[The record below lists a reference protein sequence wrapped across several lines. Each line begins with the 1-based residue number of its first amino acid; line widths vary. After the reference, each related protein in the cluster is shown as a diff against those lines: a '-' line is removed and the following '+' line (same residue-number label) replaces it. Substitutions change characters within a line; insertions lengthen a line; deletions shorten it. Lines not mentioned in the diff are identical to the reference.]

1 MSVWFNAVKHSSH
14 RFNSFLF
21 VGLALAMLGALLVAP
36 PASAGEKVESVRVWK
51 APDRIRLVFDVSG
64 PVEHNIFTL
73 DNPDRVVIDVR
84 NTLRTRALFNVD
96 LKGGPIK
103 NLRSAARNKDDL
115 RVVLD
120 LSRAL
125 KTKSFLLKP
134 NDQYGHRLVVD
145 LESSDGNDLETAP
158 APVKTL
164 ANIGDGRNIVVVID
178 AGHGGEDPGAIG
190 TYGTFEKDVV
200 LEIARELQEEV
211 NRRKGYEAVLTRKGD
226 YFLKLNT
233 RRELAR
239 KKYKADLFVSIHADA
254 FHNRNAKG
262 ASVFALSRKG
272 ATSTLARILAEKE
285 NQSDLVGG
293 VKLEDKDDHLA
304 MVLADLSMEGSM
316 EHSLRAG
323 KYVLKQMGG
332 VARLHKKHV
341 EQAGFVVLKSPD
353 IPSLLIETGFI
364 SNPTEEKN
372 LKSKWYQR
380 KLAKSIATGIYSYFG
395 DHPPPGTYVALQKFD
410 NDRFKSHKISS
421 GETLSQIAE
430 RYSVSTSRLR
440 EANRLKGDVIQVGQV
455 LRIPHS

>member
-1 MSVWFNAVKHSSH
+1 MLISVS
-14 RFNSFLF
+14 
-21 VGLALAMLGALLVAP
+21 LV
-36 PASAGEKVESVRVWK
+36 SVVRAGEKVESVRVWK
-51 APDRIRLVFDVSG
+51 APDRMRLVFDVSG
-64 PVEHNIFTL
+64 PVDHNIFTL
-73 DNPDRVVIDVR
+73 ENPDRVVIDIKD
-84 NTLRTRALFNVD
+84 TLRTRALFNVD
-96 LKGGPIK
+96 LKDGPIK
-103 NLRSAARNKDDL
+103 NLRSAARNQNDL

-120 LSRAL
+120 LSQSL

-134 NDQYGHRLVVD
+134 NQQYGHRLVVD
-145 LESSDGNDLETAP
+145 LEGNAGDELATEP
-158 APVKTL
+158 KPVKTL
-164 ANIGDGRNIVVVID
+164 ANIGNGRKIIVVID

-190 TYGTFEKDVV
+190 NYGTREKDVV
-200 LEIARELQEEV
+200 LEIARELQDEI
-211 NRRKGYEAVLTRKGD
+211 NSQPGYEAVLTRKGD
-226 YFLKLNT
+226 YFLKLKT

-239 KKYKADLFVSIHADA
+239 TKYKADLFLSIHADA
-254 FHNRNAKG
+254 FRNRKARG

-272 ATSTLARILAEKE
+272 ATSTLARVLAEKE

-323 KYVLKQMGG
+323 KYVLREMGS

-353 IPSLLIETGFI
+353 IPSLLVETGFI

-380 KLAKSIATGIYSYFG
+380 KLAKSIAKGIYGYFG
-395 DHPPPGTYVALQKFD
+395 DYPPPGSYVALQQLE
-410 NDRFKSHKISS
+410 NDQFKSHKISR

-430 RYSVSTSRLR
+430 KYSVSTSSLR
-440 EANRLKGDVIQVGQV
+440 EANRLQGDVIQVGQV